1 MGDHLVLL
9 MDRLITESTLDA
21 VIERRNQ
28 AQTPSPSTVVVE
40 TEFSYNRKI
49 CADPS
54 TPPKLVEC
62 RICQDEDED
71 SNMESPCSCSGSLK
85 YAHRKCIQRWCNE
98 KGDTICEI
106 CQQEF
111 KPGYTAPPQL
121 FQYGG
126 IPMNF
131 RGNWE
136 ISRRDIHNSRF
147 IAMVATDRDFL
158 GPDYD
163 DYSSTNTR
171 SLVCCRT
178 VAAIFMLLLVL
189 RHILPVIL
197 LGTDESSLTLLVLL
211 LLRTAGVL
219 LPIYVLAR
227 AFAAIQ
233 RRRNQREARE
243 LSLATGELEQPQVHL
258 QSQPHL
264 IHVH

>member
-9 MDRLITESTLDA
+9 MDRLITESTLEA
-21 VIERRNQ
+21 AIERRNQ
-28 AQTPSPSTVVVE
+28 FQAPSPSTVVVE
-40 TEFSYNRKI
+40 TEFSLDRKI
-49 CADPS
+49 YADPS
-54 TPPKLVEC
+54 TPRKLVEC

-85 YAHRKCIQRWCNE
+85 YAHRKCVQRWCNE

-106 CQQEF
+106 CHQQF

-136 ISRRDIHNSRF
+136 ISRRGIHNSRF
-147 IAMVATDRDFL
+147 IAMVATNHDLLDL
-158 GPDYD
+158 DYD

-178 VAAIFMLLLVL
+178 VAAIFILLLVL
-189 RHILPVIL
+189 RHILPIIL
-197 LGTDESSLTLLVLL
+197 SGTDESSFALFVLF

-219 LPIYVLAR
+219 LPIYVMAR
-227 AFAAIQ
+227 VLAAIQ
-233 RRRNQREARE
+233 RRRNEGEARE
-243 LSLATGELEQPQVHL
+243 FALATAELEQSQLHL
-258 QSQPHL
+258 QPESHL
-264 IHVH
+264 LHVQ